1 MSDGLHTLANLP
13 RIAKFANARIPLTQH
28 STQTPHTTAL
38 SDRHHHRRRNV
49 DYTALTASI
58 RRRGL
63 ELGFQQVAIT
73 GVNLRSDEAALLE
86 WLDDGYHG
94 ELEYMSRH
102 GIRRARPAELVP
114 GTIRVISA
122 RMNYLRGG
130 ADPESVLDNPNL
142 GYVSRYAVGR
152 DYHKMVRQRLQR
164 LADHIESEVGEFG
177 YRAFSDSAPVME
189 KPLARN
195 AGLGWI
201 GKHTN
206 VINRAAGS
214 WFFLGELYTDLP
226 LDPDPPATDHC
237 GTCHACID
245 ACPTGAIVAPYRLDA
260 RLCISYLTI
269 ELHGPIPVDLRPLV
283 GNRIF
288 GCDDCQLACPWNRY
302 ARTSAESDFD
312 PRHGLDAA
320 SLVELF
326 AWSPDDYE
334 ARTKGMALRRLGY
347 VRWLRNIAVALG
359 NAPSS
364 PAVRTALAN
373 RRDHPSRLV
382 REHVEWALSRH
393 DTTLNDSA
401 SPA

>member
-1 MSDGLHTLANLP
+1 MSDGLHTLANFP
-13 RIAKFANARIPLTQH
+13 RIAKFANARILLTQH

-38 SDRHHHRRRNV
+38 SGHHRRRNV

-130 ADPESVLDNPNL
+130 ADPESVLGNPNL

>member
-1 MSDGLHTLANLP
+1 M
-13 RIAKFANARIPLTQH
+13 
-28 STQTPHTTAL
+28 
-38 SDRHHHRRRNV
+38 SDRHRHREI
-49 DYTALTASI
+49 DYAALTTSI

-73 GVNLRSDEAALLE
+73 GVDLGHDEAALLE
-86 WLDDGYHG
+86 WLEDGCHG
-94 ELEYMSRH
+94 ELTYMARH
-102 GIRRARPAELVP
+102 GVRRARPAELVP
-114 GTIRVISA
+114 GTIRVISV
-122 RMNYLRGG
+122 RMDYLRDG
-130 ADPESVLDNPNL
+130 ADPVSVLEDPVL
-142 GYVSRYAVGR
+142 GYVSRYALGR
-152 DYHKMVRQRLQR
+152 DYHKMIRRRLQR
-164 LADHIESEVGEFG
+164 LADHIESEVGAFG
-177 YRAFSDSAPVME
+177 YRAFADSAPVME

-206 VINRAAGS
+206 LLNRTAGS

-226 LDPDPPATDHC
+226 LHVDPPATDHC
-237 GTCHACID
+237 GTCHACLD

-269 ELHGPIPVDLRPLV
+269 ELHGSIPVGLRPLV

-326 AWSPDDYE
+326 AWSPEDYE
-334 ARTKGMALRRLGY
+334 TRTEGMALRRLGY

-364 PAVRTALAN
+364 PSVRAALAS
-373 RRDHPSRLV
+373 RRNHPSELV
-382 REHVEWALSRH
+382 REHVAWAMSRH
-393 DTTLNDSA
+393 DRSLPNQT
-401 SPA
+401 SPG

>member
-1 MSDGLHTLANLP
+1 MSNGLHTLANLP
-13 RIAKFANARIPLTQH
+13 RIAKFANARILLTQH

-38 SDRHHHRRRNV
+38 SDHHRRRNV

-130 ADPESVLDNPNL
+130 ADPESVLGNPNL

-393 DTTLNDSA
+393 DTTPNDSA

>member
-1 MSDGLHTLANLP
+1 MSD
-13 RIAKFANARIPLTQH
+13 
-28 STQTPHTTAL
+28 
-38 SDRHHHRRRNV
+38 HHRRRNV

-269 ELHGPIPVDLRPLV
+269 ELHGPIPVNLRPLV